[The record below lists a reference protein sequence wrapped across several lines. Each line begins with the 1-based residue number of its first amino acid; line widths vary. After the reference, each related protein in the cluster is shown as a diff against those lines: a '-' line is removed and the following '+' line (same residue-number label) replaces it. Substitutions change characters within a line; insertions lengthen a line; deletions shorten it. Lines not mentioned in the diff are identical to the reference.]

1 MGDEVTDVPSRD
13 GMSAW
18 EPVLSSLTGYEAVDQ
33 TFPQMLCERARSE
46 PDTVAFQ
53 SWSAGVVRRA
63 TWRDYLGEV
72 REVAL
77 GLHRRRI
84 TPGDRVAILSGTRPE
99 WVIAAQAVLS
109 VGGVPVGVHQTSS
122 LSELRHVLENSKATA
137 MIVETADDAEKLATL
152 APELPHLRVAIG
164 LDVRPAAMAGEG
176 TVQTWEELRADGRE
190 QAAAEPALFDDMVN
204 AGDIDQPAG
213 LFYTSGSTGAP
224 KGVTHTHRTI
234 QYSVLGFAMSYP
246 DLGRT
251 RHDLVGFL
259 GLSHVAPALLAIYA
273 PVMTRLVIT
282 HCGMDERLDALI
294 GVRPTAVLWPPRM
307 HEKLA
312 AEALQA
318 LSESGRMFQ
327 LSYRTAMGMARAVSA
342 RRWQGRT
349 LPWYLAA
356 ANAVGRRVVFI
367 PLLAKVGMDRIRVT
381 WTASGS
387 MTPDVAALW
396 HMWGLDLRELF
407 GTTETCGSVLAQ
419 WDRSFPEPGTI
430 GKCLPDPRWAL
441 RVSEEGELQLRTP
454 SLFVG
459 YWENPEASSAAMSDG
474 WYCTG
479 DLVELAPDGEVKI
492 IGRLKDVL
500 KTSGGKMV
508 NPQPIEVRLK
518 ASPLIDEAI
527 VVGDGRKYLS
537 VLLSLSRD
545 AAELTARD
553 RDEAVTAWLNE
564 VNAEFSRPYQLKKYR
579 VLPRELSVAAGEL
592 TAKGTIRRAAI
603 LEAFSELVDEMYD
616 EGDLDAIAR
625 EVRYVKP
632 NRKRSSLG
640 GTD

>member
-1 MGDEVTDVPSRD
+1 MGDDVTAGPSRAEIGD
-13 GMSAW
+13 W
-18 EPVLSSLTGYEAVDQ
+18 KPVLSALAGFEAVDK

-46 PDTVAFQ
+46 PETVAFQ
-53 SWSAGVVRRA
+53 RWSGGVVRQT

-72 REVAL
+72 REAAL
-77 GLHRRRI
+77 GLRRQGI
-84 TPGDRVAILSGTRPE
+84 APGDRVAILSGTRPE
-99 WVIAAQAVLS
+99 WVIAAQAILS
-109 VGGVPVGVHQTSS
+109 AGGIPVGVHQTSS
-122 LSELRHVLENSKATA
+122 LSELRHVLENCKAA
-137 MIVETADDAEKLATL
+137 AIIVETADDAGKLTAL
-152 APELPHLRVAIG
+152 APELPHLRVAVG
-164 LDVRPAAMAGEG
+164 LDVRPAMAGKG
-176 TVQTWEELRADGRE
+176 AVRTWEELRADGRD
-190 QAAAEPALFDDMVN
+190 QVAAEPARFDDLVN

-246 DLGRT
+246 ELGHT

-259 GLSHVAPALLAIYA
+259 GLSHVAPALIAIYA
-273 PVMTRLVIT
+273 PIMTRLVIT
-282 HCGMDERLDALI
+282 HCSMDERLDALI

-318 LSESGRMFQ
+318 LSESGRLFQ
-327 LSYRTAMGMARAVSA
+327 LSYRAAMGVARAVSA
-342 RRWQGRT
+342 RRWQGQT

-356 ANAVGRRVVFI
+356 ANALSRRVVFI
-367 PLLAKVGMDRIRVT
+367 PLLAKVGMDRIGVT

-441 RVSEEGELQLRTP
+441 RVSDEGELQLRTP

-459 YWENPEASSAAMSDG
+459 YWENPEASSAAVSDG

-537 VLLSLSRD
+537 VLLSISRD

-564 VNAEFSRPYQLKKYR
+564 VNGEFSRPYQLKKYR

-603 LEAFSELVDEMYD
+603 LDAFGELIDEMYD
-616 EGDLDAIAR
+616 SGDLDAIAR
-625 EVRYVKP
+625 EARYAKP
-632 NRKRSSLG
+632 NRKHTRLG
-640 GTD
+640 GGA

>member
-1 MGDEVTDVPSRD
+1 MTLW
-13 GMSAW
+13 SAS
-18 EPVLSSLTGYEAVDQ
+18 ESGSGPVLSALAAFEAVDQ
-33 TFPQMLCERARSE
+33 TFPQMLRDRARFE

-53 SWSAGVVRRA
+53 TWTRGTVRST
-63 TWRDYLGEV
+63 TWRAYLDEV

-77 GLHRRRI
+77 GLHGSGI
-84 TPGDRVAILSGTRPE
+84 AAGDRVAILAGTRPE
-99 WVIAAQAVLS
+99 WVVAALAILS
-109 VGGVPVGVHQTSS
+109 VGGIPVGIHQTSS
-122 LSELRHVLENSKATA
+122 RSEVRHVLENSGATA
-137 MIVETADDAEKLATL
+137 VFVETADDAAKLAGL
-152 APELPHLRVAIG
+152 SAGLGRLRVAVG
-164 LDVRPAAMAGEG
+164 FEVRPSGLADGVG
-176 TVQTWEELRADGRE
+176 VQTWQQLRSDGRRL
-190 QAAAEPALFDDMVN
+190 ASAEPALFDKLVE
-204 AGDIDQPAG
+204 AGHVDQPAG

-246 DLGRT
+246 ELGRI

-259 GLSHVAPALLAIYA
+259 GLSHVAPALIAVYTPI
-273 PVMTRLVIT
+273 MTRLVVT
-282 HCGMDERLDALI
+282 HCSIEQRLPALI

-312 AEALQA
+312 AEVLQA
-318 LSESGRMFQ
+318 LSESGRVFRFG
-327 LSYRTAMGMARAVSA
+327 YRLAMTVARPVSA
-342 RRWQGRT
+342 RRWQQRD
-349 LPWYLAA
+349 LPWHLRAA
-356 ANAVGRRVVFI
+356 DSVARRAVFI

-419 WDRSFPEPGTI
+419 WDRPFPAPGTI
-430 GKCLPDPRWAL
+430 GKSLPDPRWQL
-441 RVSEEGELQLRTP
+441 RVSEDGELLLRTP

-459 YWENPEASSAAMSDG
+459 YWENPEASAAAMSDG
-474 WYCTG
+474 WYRTG

-518 ASPLIDEAI
+518 SSPLIDEAI

-537 VLLSLSRD
+537 VLLSLSKEAKMLTVRERD
-545 AAELTARD
+545 D
-553 RDEAVTAWLNE
+553 AVRAWLDE
-564 VNAEFSRPYQLKKYR
+564 VNAEVSRPFQLKKYR
-579 VLPRELSVAAGEL
+579 ILPRELSVAAGEL

-603 LEAFSELVDEMYD
+603 LAAFGDLVEEMYD
-616 EGDLDAIAR
+616 AGDLDAIAR
-625 EVRYVKP
+625 EARYAGP
-632 NRKRSSLG
+632 NGKR
-640 GTD
+640 

>member
-1 MGDEVTDVPSRD
+1 MGNDAAAMPSGAEISD
-13 GMSAW
+13 GG
-18 EPVLSSLTGYEAVDQ
+18 PVLSSLTGFEAVDR

-53 SWSAGVVRRA
+53 SWSAGVIRQT
-63 TWRDYLGEV
+63 TWRDYLDEV

-77 GLHRRRI
+77 GLHRRGI
-84 TPGDRVAILSGTRPE
+84 TPGDRVAILSGTRYE
-99 WVIAAQAVLS
+99 WVVAAQAILS
-109 VGGVPVGVHQTSS
+109 VGGIPVGVHQTSS
-122 LSELRHVLENSKATA
+122 LSEVRHVLANSRATA
-137 MIVETADDAEKLATL
+137 MIVETADDAEKLAALT
-152 APELPHLRVAIG
+152 PELPHLRAAIG
-164 LDVRPAAMAGEG
+164 LDVRPSGLAGDATAE
-176 TVQTWEELRADGRE
+176 TWEELRANGRQ
-190 QAAAEPALFDDMVN
+190 QAAADPTLFEGLVD

-259 GLSHVAPALLAIYA
+259 GLSHVAPALIAVYTPI
-273 PVMTRLVIT
+273 MTRLVIT
-282 HCGMDERLDALI
+282 HCSIDERLDALI

-312 AEALQA
+312 AEALEA
-318 LSESGRMFQ
+318 LSESGTVFQ
-327 LSYRTAMGMARAVSA
+327 LGYRAAMGVARAVSA
-342 RRWQGRT
+342 RRWQGRVV
-349 LPWYLAA
+349 PWYLAA
-356 ANAVGRRVVFI
+356 ASALTRKVVFV
-367 PLLAKVGMDRIRVT
+367 PLLAKVGMDRIQVT

-441 RVSEEGELQLRTP
+441 RVSEQGELQLRSP

-459 YWENPEASSAAMSDG
+459 YWENPEASSAAMTDG

-508 NPQPIEVRLK
+508 NPQPIELRLK

-545 AAELTARD
+545 AGELTAGQRD
-553 RDEAVTAWLNE
+553 DAVTAWLSE
-564 VNAEFSRPYQLKKYR
+564 VNAEFARPYQLKKYR
-579 VLPRELSVAAGEL
+579 VLPRELSIAAGEL

-603 LEAFSELVDEMYD
+603 LAAFGDLVDEMYHAD
-616 EGDLDAIAR
+616 DLEAIAR
-625 EVRYVKP
+625 EARYAKP
-632 NRKRSSLG
+632 SRRRSR
-640 GTD
+640 